1 MIASGQAGSR
11 HEASKTATR
20 PAQRD
25 AAARSDSP
33 SPLRPVSPQSLAARI
48 PPEAVELGRMF
59 EAQGYELALVGGA
72 VRDLLLGRHVHDYDF
87 TSSARPEQFEPIL
100 REWGHDGFWDMGR
113 KFGTLG
119 AKRRL
124 SNGHDLSAEVTTYR
138 SDQYDR
144 DSRKPE
150 VNYGDSLEG
159 DLSRRDFTINCM
171 AVRLPSMELVDPY
184 DGQGDLRKR
193 LLRTPIDARTSF
205 SDDPLRM
212 MRAVRFVAQL
222 DFGIEADTAEALM
235 DMTDR
240 LSIVSAERIR
250 DELSKLLLSGH
261 ASKGIEALVDSGL
274 ADQMLPE
281 IPALRMTIDPEHPHK
296 DVYTHTLS
304 VLDRAIALETGPDGP
319 VPAPDLTLRMAALL
333 HDIGKPRTRKF
344 EANGKVSFLHHDAV
358 GASMARKRLR
368 ALRYDKQFVHDVCK
382 LIDLHLRFHGYVDER
397 WSDSAV
403 RRYVVDSGDLYSR
416 LNRLTRADATT
427 RNKRKALMFDEA
439 MDEMEQRVIDLKKQE
454 DLSRVRPEL
463 DGGAI
468 MRILGVA
475 PGPAVGLAYKHML
488 AFRLDRGEVGEEAAT
503 QELLRWWKDEGEAT
517 AASLPSHSARK

>member
-1 MIASGQAGSR
+1 MVETAQSESAMKSAMTRTTPVDLSRDLAGKIR
-11 HEASKTATR
+11 
-20 PAQRD
+20 
-25 AAARSDSP
+25 
-33 SPLRPVSPQSLAARI
+33 
-48 PPEAVELGRMF
+48 PEAVELGRMF
-59 EAQGYELALVGGA
+59 EEHGYELALVGGA

-100 REWGHDGFWDMGR
+100 REWGRDGFWDMGR

-119 AKRRL
+119 AKRHL
-124 SNGHDLSAEVTTYR
+124 DNGYDLSAEVTTYR

-144 DSRKPE
+144 NSRKPE
-150 VNYGDSLEG
+150 VNYGTSLTG

-171 AVRLPSMELVDPY
+171 AVRLPSLELVDPY
-184 DGQGDLRKR
+184 NGREDLKKR

-222 DFGIEADTAEALM
+222 GFTIEADTAEALM
-235 DMTDR
+235 SMTDR
-240 LSIVSAERIR
+240 LSIVSAERVR
-250 DELSKLLLSGH
+250 DELSKLLLSDH
-261 ASKGIEALVDSGL
+261 AAEGVEALVDSGL
-274 ADQMLPE
+274 ADKMLPE
-281 IPALRMTIDPEHPHK
+281 IPALQMTIDPEHPHK

-304 VLDRAIALETGPDGP
+304 VFNRAIALETGPDGP

-333 HDIGKPRTRKF
+333 HDIGKPRTRRY

-358 GASMARKRLR
+358 GASMARKRLT

-397 WSDSAV
+397 WTDSAV
-403 RRYVVDSGDLYSR
+403 RRYVVDSGPLYAR

-427 RNKRKALMFDEA
+427 RNKRKARIFDEA
-439 MDEMEQRVIDLKKQE
+439 MDEMEQRVVELKKQE

-463 DGGAI
+463 NGQQI
-468 MRILGVA
+468 MQLLHVT

-488 AFRLDRGEVGEEAAT
+488 TFRLDRGEVGIEAAT
-503 QELLRWWKDEGEAT
+503 AELLRWWNDEAQQGKKL
-517 AASLPSHSARK
+517 SK